1 MVYLPILDLS
11 LLSSSFLRSF
21 TYSSLRSSQ
30 HPLADMRFEHVSAG
44 GLATS
49 AAAVNLYVSSYSG
62 ILTSLQLSPSAQ
74 GSGSG
79 GYILTTTAS
88 NNGSGPQPS
97 WLTKDSYN
105 DVI

>member
-1 MVYLPILDLS
+1 MVHLPILNLS
-11 LLSSSFLRSF
+11 LLSSFLRSF
-21 TYSSLRSSQ
+21 TYSSLQTSQ
-30 HPLADMRFEHVSAG
+30 NPLAYMPFQHVSAG

-49 AAAVNLYVSSYSG
+49 TVAVNLYVSSYSG
-62 ILTSLQLSPSAQ
+62 IVTSLKLSPSAQ
-74 GSGSG
+74 GSGTG

-97 WLTKDSYN
+97 WLTKDFYN

>member
-1 MVYLPILDLS
+1 
-11 LLSSSFLRSF
+11 
-21 TYSSLRSSQ
+21 
-30 HPLADMRFEHVSAG
+30 MRFQYVSAG

-49 AAAVNLYVSSYSG
+49 AVAVNLYVSSYSG
-62 ILTSLQLSPSAQ
+62 IVTSLQLSPSAQ
-74 GSGSG
+74 GPGIR
-79 GYILTTTAS
+79 GYVLTNTAS

>member
-11 LLSSSFLRSF
+11 LLSSSLRSF

-30 HPLADMRFEHVSAG
+30 NPLADMRFQHDSAG
-44 GLATS
+44 RLAIS
-49 AAAVNLYVSSYSG
+49 AVAVNLYVSSYSG
-62 ILTSLQLSPSAQ
+62 ILTSLQLTPSAQ
-74 GSGSG
+74 GSGAD
-79 GYILTTTAS
+79 GYILTATAS

>member
-1 MVYLPILDLS
+1 MLDLS
-11 LLSSSFLRSF
+11 LLSSSLRSS
-21 TYSSLRSSQ
+21 TYSSPQSQ
-30 HPLADMRFEHVSAG
+30 IPLADTRFQHVLAG

-62 ILTSLQLSPSAQ
+62 ILTSLKLSPSAQ
-74 GSGSG
+74 NSGTG

-88 NNGSGPQPS
+88 NNSSGPQPS
-97 WLTKDSYN
+97 WLTKNSYD

>member
-1 MVYLPILDLS
+1 MVHLPILDLS
-11 LLSSSFLRSF
+11 LLSSSLRSF
-21 TYSSLRSSQ
+21 TYSSLQ
-30 HPLADMRFEHVSAG
+30 NPLAGMRFQHVSAG

-49 AAAVNLYVSSYSG
+49 AVAVNLFVSSYSG
-62 ILTSLQLSPSAQ
+62 IVTSLQLAPSAQ
-74 GSGSG
+74 GPGIG
-79 GYILTTTAS
+79 GYVLTTTAS